1 MFKNSTLLFLLFQF
15 FPLVIFAQEGTPSEA
30 KQQSTIPDIEKVYLH
45 TDRDYYVV
53 GESLWYKAYAVYA
66 YTNILY
72 DNSKVLYVELIA
84 PDKKIISRNVTRLED
99 GLGNGDFILSDSLG
113 VKPGTYHL
121 RAYTNWMRN
130 FGEDFF
136 FNKEIQ
142 IVSGVKDNL
151 GTTKEN
157 ALSASKNTNKTN
169 KDATAITKALVD
181 FFPEGGSLIE
191 NVSSYLAFK
200 ATDQNGNPLDIK
212 GNILDST
219 GKIIATLQSTHD
231 GMGKVLITPEKNQSY
246 YAEVTTADNEQL
258 KIAIP
263 KAESTG
269 YALSMNFVKGKK
281 VITIKTNQETLN
293 KKPDSPVTL
302 IGSTRGITYYEDS
315 QPLNQTKISFLLP
328 EDDFPEGIAKITL
341 LDDELKP
348 QTERLL
354 YIEKNHELNIEL
366 TTDKEQYNPKE
377 KVNIKISAK
386 DKLKTP
392 LVASFSMAVTEKNEK
407 VKETDNSNIASYFLM
422 ESDIRGKINNP
433 SYYFN
438 VTNPQRFANLDLLL
452 ITQGWRDFLWKKIP
466 TLKDTPSF
474 KLEKGIKISGKVEN
488 LLSSAAKANS
498 QVRMVL
504 LKNQQSILL
513 NTITD
518 ANGRFEFNDNVF
530 TGDVTLMLNTQNES
544 GKNRGKFLLDSIY
557 KPASLVTY
565 KETELIAAEKTNLNK
580 FQENVEQKNLFF
592 NIPQENMLNDVTVK
606 GKKKKDE
613 MSKFGFADHTFIAK
627 ENQPNFSTIY
637 LYIQFSVPGVTASK
651 NSVRFNS
658 SNGPALILIDGVP
671 SEVGDLEFIMPDD
684 VAKIESFKTANA
696 AVFGSQGANGALLIY
711 TKEGSTGS
719 KSKKVFHSIS
729 KEILG
734 YQEARI
740 FFSPDY
746 SNANSTENDKADI
759 RNTIYWNPYIHPDA
773 NGNAEASF
781 YNSEVSTPVKVSLEG
796 ITKDGIPVVVEKTY
810 TVKK

>member
-1 MFKNSTLLFLLFQF
+1 MFKNSTLLFLLFQI
-15 FPLVIFAQEGTPSEA
+15 FPLVIFAQENATTDQKPKA
-30 KQQSTIPDIEKVYLH
+30 TIPDIEKVYLH

-53 GESLWYKAYAVYA
+53 GESLWYKVYAVYA
-66 YTNILY
+66 YTNILF
-72 DNSKVLYVELIA
+72 DNSKVLYVELIS
-84 PDKKIISRNVTRLED
+84 PEKKIISRNVTRIED

-130 FGEDFF
+130 FGDDFF
-136 FNKEIQ
+136 FTKEIQ
-142 IVSGVKDNL
+142 IVSGVKGNL
-151 GTTKEN
+151 EPTKAK
-157 ALSASKNTNKTN
+157 ALATSKNASKTNN
-169 KDATAITKALVD
+169 DATISKKVVVD

-200 ATDQNGNPLDIK
+200 ATDQNGNPIDIK
-212 GNILDST
+212 GKLTDTN
-219 GKIIATLQSTHD
+219 GKIIAALQSTHD
-231 GMGKVLITPEKNQSY
+231 GMGKVLITPEKNQTY
-246 YAEVTTADNEQL
+246 YAEITTADNEQL

-281 VITIKTNQETLN
+281 IITIKTNQETLN

-302 IGSTRGITYYEDS
+302 ICSSRGITYYEDS
-315 QPLNQTKISFLLP
+315 QPLNETKISFLLP
-328 EDDFPEGIAKITL
+328 EDDFPEGIAQVTL

-348 QTERLL
+348 QSERLL
-354 YIEKNHELNIEL
+354 YIEKNNALNISL
-366 TTDKEQYNPKE
+366 TTDKEQYSPKE
-377 KVNIKISAK
+377 KVTVTISAK

-392 LVASFSMAVTEKNEK
+392 LLASFSMAITETNDITNKTN
-407 VKETDNSNIASYFLM
+407 NSTIASYFLM
-422 ESDIRGKINNP
+422 ESDVRGKINNP

-438 VTNPQRFANLDLLL
+438 DSNPQRFANLDLLL

-466 TLKDTPSF
+466 TLKETPDF
-474 KLEKGIKISGKVEN
+474 ILEKGIKISGKVEN
-488 LLSSAAKANS
+488 LLSSTPKAKS

-504 LKNQQSILL
+504 LKNQESILL

-530 TGDVTLMLNTQNES
+530 TGDVTLMLNTQNDS

-557 KPASLVTY
+557 KPASAITY
-565 KETELIAAEKTNLNK
+565 KETELLPAEKSNINK
-580 FQENVEQKNLFF
+580 FQENIEQKNLFF

-606 GKKKKDE
+606 GKKKKDG
-613 MSKFGFADHTFIAK
+613 MSKFGFADHTFVAK
-627 ENQPNFSTIY
+627 DNQPNFSTIY
-637 LYIQFSVPGVTASK
+637 LYIQFSVPGITVSK

-658 SNGPALILIDGVP
+658 ASGPALILIDGVP
-671 SEVGDLEFIMPDD
+671 SEMGDLEFIMPDD

-729 KEILG
+729 KEIVG
-734 YQEARI
+734 YQETRI

-746 SNANSTENDKADI
+746 SKDKSTENDKSDI
-759 RNTIYWNPYIHPDA
+759 RNTLYWNPYIHPDE
-773 NGNAEASF
+773 NGSAEATF
-781 YNSEVSTPVKVSLEG
+781 YNSEVSTQVKVSLEG
-796 ITKDGIPVVVEKTY
+796 ITKDGIPVVVDKIY